1 MDSVQDVVQRLL
13 LFSIGGGLYATH
25 VSFIREIV
33 ADQKKVPLPNVPDY
47 IPGVINLR
55 NEVVKVID
63 IRKIIPLDVES
74 EKKKVIVFIPETETA
89 TRFGMVVDDVHG
101 IMEVPDKVVS
111 HLDSHGDHIQNN
123 FMLGFFTFSLDG
135 FLHQNNRKYSPGDDQ
150 VVWIDFEE
158 MILTIVDEKK
168 AENIVFRLTALFNPD
183 YLFSPEWRAEEKK
196 KCVL

>member
-63 IRKIIPLDVES
+63 IRKIIPLDVE
-74 EKKKVIVFIPETETA
+74 F
-89 TRFGMVVDDVHG
+89 
-101 IMEVPDKVVS
+101 
-111 HLDSHGDHIQNN
+111 IQNGSDGMKIRRPFRRVPVN
-123 FMLGFFTFSLDG
+123 LFYTGCRRRSGPSIIMHWSL
-135 FLHQNNRKYSPGDDQ
+135 R
-150 VVWIDFEE
+150 
-158 MILTIVDEKK
+158 
-168 AENIVFRLTALFNPD
+168 
-183 YLFSPEWRAEEKK
+183 
-196 KCVL
+196 